1 MFCNICGA
9 QLEENT
15 AFCTQCGAPVQ
26 SDAAPAYAPM
36 DDHPTELFSEEPV
49 AAAPAYD
56 PTPAYEA
63 PAYEAPAYEAPA
75 YDAPAYDAPAYDAP
89 AYDAAPAYVAPE
101 AAADAPAGNVSP
113 KSRTTTLILSILL
126 GSFGINRLYL
136 GAKGGV
142 SRLIMAIFAY
152 VFYIIGCFVWPLLFV
167 ALPLLIIVAVGGIK
181 DIIRSAKGT
190 MVDGDG
196 LTVSKW

>member
-9 QLEENT
+9 QLEDGA

-26 SDAAPAYAPM
+26 ATKTPM
-36 DDHPTELFSEEPV
+36 EEPV
-49 AAAPAYD
+49 AA
-56 PTPAYEA
+56 PAYEA
-63 PAYEAPAYEAPA
+63 PAYEAPAYEAPV
-75 YDAPAYDAPAYDAP
+75 YDAV
-89 AYDAAPAYVAPE
+89 PAYVAPE
-101 AAADAPAGNVSP
+101 YVAPEIAEAPAGEVSP

-142 SRLIMAIFAY
+142 SRLIMAILAY
-152 VFYIIGCFVWPLLFV
+152 VFYIIGCFAWPLMFV

-190 MVDGDG
+190 MVDGNG
-196 LTVSKW
+196 LPVKKW